1 MDQEKKQVTIGN
13 QDKEQVT
20 VGNQEKDQVTV
31 GKQEKKQGTS
41 DKQETARKKGK
52 KRTLDKEKVAKGKAL
67 YKEKKKQEKLDAKQ
81 KKKAAKM
88 PEKSDVDEKEKPQ
101 EKMKQ
106 QVQAKSGNKKGLWIV
121 LALVA
126 VLFAGGSVGG
136 YYYYSEY
143 EKEQAILQAEHDA
156 VEAIIQTNAVDQLIK
171 DKERHHKEELGLG
184 SGEEPAKE
192 FAELG
197 KFLLEGILGRPPFV
211 DLTPENTAEFT
222 QIESCLINGETSK
235 VEVTVTAE
243 ELPNSDDG
251 YYYLMAEEVYEDSI
265 EGKEPIAKTEKD
277 ILFTLSTNLNNGSAD
292 SHLYQKFSVA
302 VKLDDKYVRVSKPQY
317 ITNPEAIAAHAPN
330 FYNHKSKKG
339 LLVDPG
345 KLNNGSLEDLGVK
358 HAAYNI
364 MLSRILG
371 NTTHGQYP
379 TIGYTYHGK
388 HYAFNGH
395 VIDEYDHIFTTL
407 SNKGIEITAIIL
419 NDRSAYSNA
428 LIHPNARGGG
438 GQSHYYAFNNTD
450 KDGIDAMAAVATFLA
465 NRYAGTGHGKVM
477 NWVIGNE
484 VNVRHYWNYIAQ
496 TDVKTYSQIY
506 ADSLRVFYNG
516 IKSKNKN
523 ARVYI
528 SLDQVWHQNNSG
540 KICYDGRD
548 MLDEVNRY
556 LKEEGNIDWCVAF
569 HPYNYPLPATKAWAD
584 NKKVTNSVDTQI
596 ITMKN
601 IDVLTNYLQNEVFL
615 NSKGEVRRVSLSE
628 LGYTSSG
635 GQEIQA
641 ASYAYC
647 YKKAERNPYIDN
659 VLLNR
664 QTDHPVEVAE
674 GLALG
679 LDTSGGGHK
688 MIYNVFKHIDGA
700 QSDSVTKFARDLI
713 GISSWSQ
720 LR

>member
-1 MDQEKKQVTIGN
+1 MKRNQSTPRIIILLLFLCILFCSCGKAKPASSESALDAARAKEAERNAEREKEEQEEAQREHHKKLAEGNVELSEYQFPSYGTISGCCFQSDQKHI
-13 QDKEQVT
+13 
-20 VGNQEKDQVTV
+20 
-31 GKQEKKQGTS
+31 
-41 DKQETARKKGK
+41 
-52 KRTLDKEKVAKGKAL
+52 TLDLEIP
-67 YKEKKKQEKLDAKQ
+67 DI
-81 KKKAAKM
+81 
-88 PEKSDVDEKEKPQ
+88 PKSDD
-101 EKMKQ
+101 
-106 QVQAKSGNKKGLWIV
+106 AFIY
-121 LALVA
+121 
-126 VLFAGGSVGG
+126 LFAFETYDSDHKFDSMPVT
-136 YYYYSEY
+136 SSEKATTCHLTWEY
-143 EKEQAILQAEHDA
+143 EEGQLFQEFVPALL
-156 VEAIIQTNAVDQLIK
+156 VEGEYVPIST
-171 DKERHHKEELGLG
+171 G
-184 SGEEPAKE
+184 S
-192 FAELG
+192 
-197 KFLLEGILGRPPFV
+197 
-211 DLTPENTAEFT
+211 
-222 QIESCLINGETSK
+222 
-235 VEVTVTAE
+235 
-243 ELPNSDDG
+243 
-251 YYYLMAEEVYEDSI
+251 
-265 EGKEPIAKTEKD
+265 
-277 ILFTLSTNLNNGSAD
+277 
-292 SHLYQKFSVA
+292 
-302 VKLDDKYVRVSKPQY
+302 Y
-317 ITNPEAIAAHAPN
+317 ITNPEMIASN
-330 FYNHKSKKG
+330 QDSRLEVNSKKG
-339 LLVDPG
+339 LLIDPET
-345 KLNNGSLEDLGVK
+345 LETPLLEDLGVK
-358 HAAYNI
+358 HAIYNI
-364 MLSRILG
+364 PLSIILG
-371 NTTHGQYP
+371 ETSNPACP
-379 TIGYTYHGK
+379 TIYYDYRGKTYQ
-388 HYAFNGH
+388 FNGAA
-395 VIDEYDHIFTTL
+395 INGYDYLFSYLTSMDMI
-407 SNKGIEITAIIL
+407 STAIIL

-438 GQSHYYAFNNTD
+438 GQSNYYAFNNTD

-484 VNVRHYWNYIAQ
+484 VNVRQYWNYIAQ
-496 TDVKTYSQIY
+496 TDVKTYSDIY

-601 IDVLTNYLQNEVFL
+601 IDVLTNYLQNEAFL

>member
-1 MDQEKKQVTIGN
+1 MDQEKKQVTISN

-81 KKKAAKM
+81 KKK
-88 PEKSDVDEKEKPQ
+88 
-101 EKMKQ
+101 
-106 QVQAKSGNKKGLWIV
+106 GLWIV

-171 DKERHHKEELGLG
+171 DKERHHKEELGMG

-302 VKLDDKYVRVSKPQY
+302 VKLDGKYVRVSKPQY

-388 HYAFNGH
+388 HYVFNGH

>member
-1 MDQEKKQVTIGN
+1 
-13 QDKEQVT
+13 
-20 VGNQEKDQVTV
+20 
-31 GKQEKKQGTS
+31 
-41 DKQETARKKGK
+41 
-52 KRTLDKEKVAKGKAL
+52 
-67 YKEKKKQEKLDAKQ
+67 
-81 KKKAAKM
+81 
-88 PEKSDVDEKEKPQ
+88 
-101 EKMKQ
+101 
-106 QVQAKSGNKKGLWIV
+106 
-121 LALVA
+121 
-126 VLFAGGSVGG
+126 
-136 YYYYSEY
+136 
-143 EKEQAILQAEHDA
+143 
-156 VEAIIQTNAVDQLIK
+156 
-171 DKERHHKEELGLG
+171 
-184 SGEEPAKE
+184 
-192 FAELG
+192 
-197 KFLLEGILGRPPFV
+197 
-211 DLTPENTAEFT
+211 
-222 QIESCLINGETSK
+222 
-235 VEVTVTAE
+235 
-243 ELPNSDDG
+243 
-251 YYYLMAEEVYEDSI
+251 MAEEDFEDSI
-265 EGKEPIAKTEKD
+265 EGKEPLAKIEKD
-277 ILFTLSTNLNNGSAD
+277 IIFTMSTNLNNGSAD
-292 SHLYQKFSVA
+292 SRLYQKFSIA
-302 VKLDDKYVRVSKPQY
+302 VKLDGKYVRVSKPKY

-379 TIGYTYHGK
+379 TIGYTYNGK
-388 HYAFNGH
+388 NYAFNGH

-407 SNKGIEITAIIL
+407 TNKGIEITAIIL
-419 NDRSAYSNA
+419 NDSSAYGNA

-438 GQSHYYAFNNTD
+438 GQSNYFAFNNTNR
-450 KDGIDAMAAVATFLA
+450 DGIDAMAAVATFLA

-484 VNVRHYWNYIAQ
+484 VNVRQYWNYIAQ
-496 TDVKTYSQIY
+496 TDVKTYSDIY

-601 IDVLTNYLQNEVFL
+601 IDVLTNYLQNEAFL

-720 LR
+720 LP

>member
-67 YKEKKKQEKLDAKQ
+67 YKKKKKQEKLDAKQ
-81 KKKAAKM
+81 K
-88 PEKSDVDEKEKPQ
+88 
-101 EKMKQ
+101 
-106 QVQAKSGNKKGLWIV
+106 KKGLWIV

-171 DKERHHKEELGLG
+171 DKERHHKEELGMG

-302 VKLDDKYVRVSKPQY
+302 VKLDGKYVRVSKPQY

-438 GQSHYYAFNNTD
+438 GQSNYYAFNNTD

-484 VNVRHYWNYIAQ
+484 VNVRQYWNYIAQ
-496 TDVKTYSQIY
+496 TDVKTYSDIY

-601 IDVLTNYLQNEVFL
+601 IDVLTNYLQNEAFL

>member
-1 MDQEKKQVTIGN
+1 
-13 QDKEQVT
+13 
-20 VGNQEKDQVTV
+20 
-31 GKQEKKQGTS
+31 
-41 DKQETARKKGK
+41 
-52 KRTLDKEKVAKGKAL
+52 
-67 YKEKKKQEKLDAKQ
+67 
-81 KKKAAKM
+81 
-88 PEKSDVDEKEKPQ
+88 
-101 EKMKQ
+101 
-106 QVQAKSGNKKGLWIV
+106 
-121 LALVA
+121 
-126 VLFAGGSVGG
+126 
-136 YYYYSEY
+136 
-143 EKEQAILQAEHDA
+143 
-156 VEAIIQTNAVDQLIK
+156 
-171 DKERHHKEELGLG
+171 
-184 SGEEPAKE
+184 
-192 FAELG
+192 
-197 KFLLEGILGRPPFV
+197 
-211 DLTPENTAEFT
+211 
-222 QIESCLINGETSK
+222 
-235 VEVTVTAE
+235 
-243 ELPNSDDG
+243 
-251 YYYLMAEEVYEDSI
+251 MAEEVYEDSI

-302 VKLDDKYVRVSKPQY
+302 VKLDGKYVRVSKPQY

-388 HYAFNGH
+388 HYVFNGH

-438 GQSHYYAFNNTD
+438 GQSNYYAFNNTD

-601 IDVLTNYLQNEVFL
+601 IDVLTNYLQNETFL
-615 NSKGEVRRVSLSE
+615 NSQGEVRRVSLSE

>member
-13 QDKEQVT
+13 Q
-20 VGNQEKDQVTV
+20 
-31 GKQEKKQGTS
+31 EKKQGTT

-52 KRTLDKEKVAKGKAL
+52 KRTLDKEKVAKGKAV
-67 YKEKKKQEKLDAKQ
+67 YKEKKKQEKLAEKQKKRDAKQ
-81 KKKAAKM
+81 NKQERLAERKNKQDVMQRKPDEENLATTDATTTENLQEKPGKKKW
-88 PEKSDVDEKEKPQ
+88 
-101 EKMKQ
+101 
-106 QVQAKSGNKKGLWIV
+106 LWIV

-126 VLFAGGSVGG
+126 VLLAGGSAGG
-136 YYYYSEY
+136 YYCYTEY
-143 EKEQAILQAEHDA
+143 QKEQAILQAEHDA

-184 SGEEPAKE
+184 SGEETAEE
-192 FAELG
+192 FAQLG

-235 VEVTVTAE
+235 VEVTVTAK

-251 YYYLMAEEVYEDSI
+251 YYYLMAEEVYEDSF

-277 ILFTLSTNLNNGSAD
+277 ILFTLSTNLNNGTAD

-302 VKLDDKYVRVSKPQY
+302 VKLDGEYVRVSKAQY

-330 FYNHKSKKG
+330 FYNYKSKKG

-379 TIGYTYHGK
+379 TIGYTYNGK

-407 SNKGIEITAIIL
+407 TNKGIEITAIIL

-438 GQSHYYAFNNTD
+438 GQSNYYAFNNTD

-484 VNVRHYWNYIAQ
+484 VNVRQYWNYIAQ
-496 TDVKTYSQIY
+496 TDVKTYSDIY

-556 LKEEGNIDWCVAF
+556 IKEEGNIDWCVAF
-569 HPYNYPLPATKAWAD
+569 HPYNYPLTATKAWAN

-601 IDVLTNYLQNEVFL
+601 IDVLTNYLQNETFL
-615 NSKGEVRRVSLSE
+615 NSQGEVRRVSLSE

-664 QTDHPVEVAE
+664 QTDHPVEVAD

-720 LR
+720 LP

>member
-1 MDQEKKQVTIGN
+1 MDQEKKQIIT
-13 QDKEQVT
+13 
-20 VGNQEKDQVTV
+20 
-31 GKQEKKQGTS
+31 
-41 DKQETARKKGK
+41 DKQEQKQIITDKQENKQEATRKKGK
-52 KRTLDKEKVAKGKAL
+52 RRTLDKEKVAKGKAA
-67 YKEKKKQEKLDAKQ
+67 YKEKKKQEKHKAKLQ
-81 KKKAAKM
+81 KKAKSATENM
-88 PEKSDVDEKEKPQ
+88 Q
-101 EKMKQ
+101 EKL
-106 QVQAKSGNKKGLWIV
+106 GKKVKRGSKKWLWIV
-121 LALVA
+121 LALEV
-126 VLFAGGSVGG
+126 VLIAGGSVGFFF
-136 YYYYSEY
+136 YYAEY
-143 EKEQAILQAEHDA
+143 QKEQAILQTEHDA
-156 VEAIIQTNAVDQLIK
+156 VEAIIQTNAVDQLIR

-184 SGEEPAKE
+184 SGEEPAEE

-277 ILFTLSTNLNNGSAD
+277 ILFTLSTNLNNGTAD

-302 VKLDDKYVRVSKPQY
+302 VKLDGKYVRVSKSSY
-317 ITNPEAIAAHAPN
+317 ITNPEAIAAHSPN
-330 FYNHKSKKG
+330 FYNHESKKG
-339 LLVDPG
+339 LLVDPS

-379 TIGYTYHGK
+379 TISYTYNGK
-388 HYAFNGH
+388 TYAFNGH
-395 VIDEYDHIFTTL
+395 VIDEYDHIFTSLT
-407 SNKGIEITAIIL
+407 NKGIEITAIIL
-419 NDRSAYSNA
+419 NDSSAYGNA
-428 LIHPNARGGG
+428 LIHPDARDGG
-438 GQSHYYAFNNTD
+438 GQSSYYAFNNTN

-484 VNVRHYWNYIAQ
+484 VNVRKLWNYIAQ
-496 TDVKTYSQIY
+496 TDVKTYSEIY

-528 SLDQVWHQNNSG
+528 SLDQVWHQNNAG
-540 KICYDGRD
+540 KVCYDGRD

-556 LKEEGNIDWCVAF
+556 IKGEGNIDWCVAF
-569 HPYNYPLPATKAWAD
+569 HPYNYPLTATKAWAD

-601 IDVLTNYLQNEVFL
+601 IDVLTNYLQNETFL
-615 NSKGEVRRVSLSE
+615 NSQGEVRRVSLSE

-664 QTDHPVEVAE
+664 QTDHPVEVAQ

-688 MIYNVFKHIDGA
+688 TIYNVFKHIDGS

-720 LR
+720 LP